1 MNKLFKA
8 LLLLLVVFAMPMK
21 HWGQT
26 PYRQYSDEGVVLNFH
41 TINNVYFRSFLLYS
55 ISNDDR
61 FVLIPEETYGQFII
75 TSKDDDSHFMDEF
88 ESFYADVE
96 TDFSQLSKI
105 DITNLMSVWKSS
117 VESKDYL
124 SIMMD
129 VNTANLRADNDHC
142 LNSMPFCTSEVIE
155 FEAAYQGGVSGE
167 PGPEYGCLSS
177 QPYPS
182 WYHMRIHTAGQFI
195 IHMEAHDS
203 YGGGGDIDYCI
214 WGPFSDPHEP
224 CVSDLTCDK
233 LVDCSYS
240 TASVED
246 VYLGYPISQHHHSNL
261 ADGDCVNSNNN
272 PPHVPEVGEY
282 YILMIT
288 NFAQIHQTIS
298 FTKAPNSGPGETDCD
313 ILPGIVNNDGP
324 YCEGETIHLTVNDQ
338 PNATYSWR
346 GPNGWTSDLQNPT
359 RPNCTMD
366 MAGTYTCTTTV
377 GAQHTSASTEV
388 QIFQQAAPSFT
399 ANTVCQGEPT
409 QFNGI
414 AGEGLVFHW
423 DFDDGHD
430 EIGQNVSHTYT
441 EAGTYQ
447 VTLTVSNEDGSCPGE
462 TTQTVVVDAM
472 PNAGEDETVP
482 IDYGG
487 SAQLNGPG
495 SGSNFI
501 YHWEPEE
508 MVANADAQNT
518 QTVALTQSLVYTLT
532 ITNPEHPECTD
543 SKQVTVVV
551 EGGALYADIVADPDT
566 ICKGETTQITVI
578 AHAGTHD
585 YTYLWNKDGEDDPS
599 LNTPTISVGPSRDTE
614 YKCKVSDGQT
624 EFWTSRKKIIVNQPD
639 TLDVVLVTG
648 SCNSVHIS
656 WQGQDTVFYKNT
668 TYTFIGETEQGCYR
682 EQTYHIQGMLY
693 TPQPEII
700 SGNPD
705 IENPHYPITATEFNV
720 NRYLYQVADSVSDI
734 SSWLNSQ
741 CSWNISKKSWR
752 IDPSDDNLS
761 CTVYAMDWVEDTVW
775 LTFRAVSPCTDNDG
789 IVARYWLKP
798 SFFGIDETE
807 TTPSRVEIIP
817 NPNNGQMEFRLEGLE
832 GHVDVKVFNTVG
844 IPIDRFGL
852 QAQQGQNAYSYTMKP
867 LSNGVY
873 FFVFT
878 NGKRSITKKVV
889 IIH

>member
-1 MNKLFKA
+1 M
-8 LLLLLVVFAMPMK
+8 
-21 HWGQT
+21 
-26 PYRQYSDEGVVLNFH
+26 NFH
-41 TINNVYFRSFLLYS
+41 SINNVYFRSFLLYS

-61 FVLIPEETYGQFII
+61 FALIPEETYGQFII
-75 TSKDDDSHFMDEF
+75 TSKDDDGHFMDEF

-96 TDFSQLSKI
+96 TDFSTLSKI
-105 DITNLMSVWKSS
+105 DVTNLMSVWKSS

-142 LNSMPFCTSEVIE
+142 LTSMPFCTSEVIE
-155 FEAAYQGGVSGE
+155 FEAAYQGGASGE

-195 IHMEAHDS
+195 IHMEARDN
-203 YGGGGDIDYCI
+203 YGQGHDIDYCI
-214 WGPFSDPHEP
+214 WGPFSDPYEP
-224 CVSDLTCDK
+224 CVNDLTCDK

-246 VYLGYPISQHHHSNL
+246 VYLGYNINQHHHTNL
-261 ADGDCVNSNNN
+261 SDGTCVENNNN
-272 PPHVPEVGEY
+272 PAHVPEVGEY
-282 YILMIT
+282 YILVIT
-288 NFAQIHQTIS
+288 NYAQVHQTIS

-313 ILPGIVNNDGP
+313 ILPGVVSNDGP
-324 YCEGETIHLTVNDQ
+324 YCEGETIHLTVNYQ
-338 PNATYSWR
+338 PNASYSWT
-346 GPNGWTSDLQNPT
+346 GPNGFSSNEQNPVL
-359 RPNCTMD
+359 PNCTLA
-366 MAGTYTCTTTV
+366 MAGEYSCTTIV
-377 GAQHTSASTEV
+377 GAQQTTASTIV
-388 QIFQQAAPSFT
+388 QIYQQATPSFT

-409 QFNGI
+409 QFNGT

-423 DFDDGHD
+423 DFDDGND
-430 EIGQNVSHTYT
+430 EIGQNVSHIYA

-462 TTQTVVVDAM
+462 IIQTVIVDAM
-472 PNAGEDETVP
+472 PDAGEDETIT

-495 SGSNFI
+495 SGNNFI
-501 YHWEPEE
+501 YHWEPED

-551 EGGALYADIVADPDT
+551 EGGALYADIEADPDT

-578 AHAGTHD
+578 AHAGTHN
-585 YTYLWNKDGEDDPS
+585 YTYQWEHGNS
-599 LNTPTISVGPSRDTE
+599 NTATISVSPEETTE
-614 YKCKVSDGQT
+614 YRCKVMDGQT
-624 EFWTSRKKIIVNQPD
+624 EFWTPIKKVIVNQPD
-639 TLDVVLVTG
+639 YMDDVRVTG

-668 TYTFIGETEQGCYR
+668 TYKFIGETEQGCYR

-720 NRYLYQVADSVSDI
+720 NRYNYSVEDLVSDI
-734 SSWLNSQ
+734 ATWHNSQ
-741 CSWNISKKSWR
+741 CRWEISKKSWR
-752 IDPSDDNLS
+752 IEPSEDNLS
-761 CTVYAMDWVEDTVW
+761 CLVYPMDWSEDTVW
-775 LTFRAVSPCTDNDG
+775 LSFKAVNDCTGEDG
-789 IVARYWLKP
+789 VIARFWLKP
-798 SFFGIDETE
+798 SYYGVEDNETN
-807 TTPSRVEIIP
+807 SAWVNVIP
-817 NPNNGQMEFRLEGLE
+817 NPNNGQMELRLENME
-832 GHVDVKVFNTVG
+832 GRVDVKVYNAVG
-844 IPIDRFGL
+844 TPIDHFEIK
-852 QAQQGQNAYSYTMKP
+852 AQQGPSTYFYTMKQ

-878 NGKRSITKKVV
+878 NGKKSTTKKVV
-889 IIH
+889 IIQ

>member
-1 MNKLFKA
+1 MNKLFKT
-8 LLLLLVVFAMPMK
+8 LLLLLVLIAMPMK
-21 HWGQT
+21 HWAQT

-41 TINNVYFRSFLLYS
+41 SINNVYFRSFLLYS
-55 ISNDDR
+55 ISHDDR

-75 TSKDDDSHFMDEF
+75 TSKDDDGHFMDEF

-96 TDFSQLSKI
+96 TDFSTLSKI
-105 DITNLMSVWKSS
+105 DVTNLMNVWKSS
-117 VESKDYL
+117 VEATHYL

-129 VNTANLRADNDHC
+129 VNTATLRADNDHC

-155 FEAAYQGGVSGE
+155 FEAAYQGGASGE

-195 IHMEAHDS
+195 IHMEAHDN
-203 YGGGGDIDYCI
+203 YGQGHDIDYCI
-214 WGPFSDPHEP
+214 WGPFDDPYEP

-233 LVDCSYS
+233 MVDCSYS

-246 VYLGYPISQHHHSNL
+246 VYLGYHISEHNHEGSSL
-261 ADGDCVNSNNN
+261 ADGDCVEDNNN

-282 YILMIT
+282 YILVIT
-288 NFAQIHQTIS
+288 NYAQVHQTIS

-313 ILPGIVNNDGP
+313 ILPGVVSNDGP
-324 YCEGETIHLTVNDQ
+324 YCEGETIHLTVNYQ
-338 PNATYSWR
+338 PNATYSWT
-346 GPNGWTSDLQNPT
+346 GPNGFSSNEQNPVL
-359 RPNCTMD
+359 PNCTLA
-366 MAGTYTCTTTV
+366 MAGEYSCTTIV
-377 GAQHTSASTEV
+377 GAQQTTASTIV
-388 QIFQQAAPSFT
+388 QIYQQATPSFT

-409 QFNGI
+409 QFNGT

-423 DFDDGHD
+423 DFDDGND
-430 EIGQNVSHTYT
+430 EIGQNVSHIYA

-462 TTQTVVVDAM
+462 ITQTVVVDAM
-472 PNAGEDETVP
+472 PDAGEDETIT

-495 SGSNFI
+495 SGNNFI
-501 YHWEPEE
+501 YHWEPED

-585 YTYLWNKDGEDDPS
+585 YTYQWEHDNS
-599 LNTPTISVGPSRDTE
+599 NTATISVSPEETTE
-614 YKCKVSDGQT
+614 YRCKVMDGQT

-639 TLDVVLVTG
+639 YMDDILVTD

-656 WQGQDTVFYKNT
+656 WQGQDTVFYTNT
-668 TYTFIGETEQGCYR
+668 TYKFIGETEEGCYR
-682 EQTYHIQGMLY
+682 EQTYHIEDMQY
-693 TPQPEII
+693 TPEPEIV
-700 SGNPD
+700 SLDEGVD
-705 IENPHYPITATEFNV
+705 PHYVITATEFNV
-720 NRYLYQVADSVSDI
+720 NQYTYSVEDLVSDI
-734 SSWLNSQ
+734 ATWHNSQ
-741 CSWNISKKSWR
+741 CRWDISKKSWR
-752 IDPSDDNLS
+752 IAPSEDNLS
-761 CTVYAMDWVEDTVW
+761 CLVYPMDWSEDTVW
-775 LTFRAVSPCTDNDG
+775 LSFKAVNDCTGEDG
-789 IVARYWLKP
+789 VIASFWLKP
-798 SFFGIDETE
+798 SYYGVEENETN
-807 TTPSRVEIIP
+807 SAWVNVIP
-817 NPNNGQMEFRLEGLE
+817 NPNNGQMELRLENME
-832 GHVDVKVFNTVG
+832 GRVDVKVYNAVG
-844 IPIDRFGL
+844 TPIDHFEIK
-852 QAQQGQNAYSYTMKP
+852 AQQGPSTYFYTMKQ

-878 NGKRSITKKVV
+878 NGKKSTTKKVV
-889 IIH
+889 IIQ